1 MDDKE
6 LIEALKAVEDTATET
21 RRHAR
26 AHIVKLAAAR
36 LTALAEEVAQLRA
49 ELGAAARA
57 IVAQGE
63 ERTALAEEVERLKKR
78 LGMVKRESERD
89 ARDAAIEA
97 RWQARNEANGE
108 PYGTY

>member
-36 LTALAEEVAQLRA
+36 LTALAEENERLRKAIRDAHVA
-49 ELGAAARA
+49 LGADGG
-57 IVAQGE
+57 ITE
-63 ERTALAEEVERLKKR
+63 IECSCEFCSEVPR
-78 LGMVKRESERD
+78 
-89 ARDAAIEA
+89 
-97 RWQARNEANGE
+97 
-108 PYGTY
+108 

>member
-1 MDDKE
+1 VDDKE
-6 LIEALKAVEDTATET
+6 LIGELDAIRVWFDADGMEKCSRLTA
-21 RRHAR
+21 
-26 AHIVKLAAAR
+26 LAAAR
-36 LTALAEEVAQLRA
+36 LTALAEEN
-49 ELGAAARA
+49 
-57 IVAQGE
+57 
-63 ERTALAEEVERLKKR
+63 ERLKNR